1 QSGINSDFVIPLPNV
16 TNSDMQLILN
26 WLQGFPPHP
35 TEQEVE
41 TRHNSDNKYCGRTQI
56 APLERRF
63 FEALPT
69 ANALFGMLNSAM
81 YLDIPSIS
89 EAGSS
94 YMAEK
99 IKDTAVEEAR
109 AYMNLPDDIQGW
121 EMDQMKDD
129 LLWLKQ

>member
-1 QSGINSDFVIPLPNV
+1 AESFSHKQHPRLFSKFHREVQSGINCDFVIPLQNV

-69 ANALFGMLNSAM
+69 ANALFGML
-81 YLDIPSIS
+81 
-89 EAGSS
+89 
-94 YMAEK
+94 
-99 IKDTAVEEAR
+99 
-109 AYMNLPDDIQGW
+109 
-121 EMDQMKDD
+121 
-129 LLWLKQ
+129 